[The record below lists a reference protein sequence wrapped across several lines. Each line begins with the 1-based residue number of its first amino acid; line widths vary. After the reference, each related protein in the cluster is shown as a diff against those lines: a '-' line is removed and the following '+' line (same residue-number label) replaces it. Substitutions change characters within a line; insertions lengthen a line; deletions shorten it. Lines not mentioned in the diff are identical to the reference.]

1 MKEMMLPWPDRKWQE
16 SLSPAVGAWA
26 FSSKHGEHW
35 VVEESGWGRSSWEAS
50 WKEWRVKRGPSE
62 EARGLETGGKG
73 A

>member
-1 MKEMMLPWPDRKWQE
+1 MKETMLPWPDRKWQE

-26 FSSKHGEHW
+26 FGSKHREHW
-35 VVEESGWGRSSWEAS
+35 VVEVLLGGFLEGMESQ
-50 WKEWRVKRGPSE
+50 RGPSE